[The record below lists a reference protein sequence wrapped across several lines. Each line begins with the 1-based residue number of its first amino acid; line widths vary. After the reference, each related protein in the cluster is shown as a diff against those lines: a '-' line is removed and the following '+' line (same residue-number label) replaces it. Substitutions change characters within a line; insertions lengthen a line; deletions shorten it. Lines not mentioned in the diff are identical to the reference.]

1 VQKSIA
7 TIIKFILSIG
17 LGVLLVW
24 LSVRNLSPKDI
35 AEMKDAFSRVN
46 WIWLLVGPFLGMLS
60 NVVRALRWEMLLTSL
75 NYKPKFSNVVAS
87 VYVMYL
93 GNIVFPRL
101 GEISRCGIM
110 FKTDGIPIEKSI
122 GTMVLE
128 RFVDV
133 LTLLVAGT
141 ILFFMEYDLLFGVF
155 QQYIIMPI
163 QAKIGQS
170 TFASAG
176 LYIAVLL
183 LVLAAF
189 VWIYRNAEKNRLLLM
204 IKEKVMGM
212 LHGLVAVKDV
222 SSPWLFLFYSILIWV
237 MYFAMGYINFMIL
250 SETTHLG
257 VSAAIAILFFG
268 TFAFI
273 ATQGGVGAYP
283 LITREILLLYGV
295 AANIGYAWGW
305 ISWTL
310 QTLMVIVAGLLAM
323 AYLSFFAPKKVNS

>member
-1 VQKSIA
+1 MNKSLG
-7 TIIKFILSIG
+7 TILKFLLSIG

-35 AEMKDAFSRVN
+35 AEMKEAFSRVN
-46 WIWLLVGPFLGMLS
+46 WFWLVIGPSIGMLS
-60 NVVRALRWEMLLTSL
+60 NVVRALRWEMLLQSL
-75 NYKPKFSNVVAS
+75 GYKPKFPNVVAA

-93 GNIVFPRL
+93 GNVVFPRL

-128 RFVDV
+128 RIVDV
-133 LTLLVAGT
+133 LTLLIAGV

-155 QQYIIMPI
+155 QQYIIIPI
-163 QAKIGQS
+163 QAKMGQS
-170 TFASAG
+170 TFAAVG
-176 LYIAVLL
+176 LYALVALIA
-183 LVLAAF
+183 LAVF
-189 VWIYRNAEKNRLLLM
+189 VWIYRNADKNRLLLI

-222 SSPWLFLFYSILIWV
+222 SNPWLFIFYSILIWV
-237 MYFAMGYINFMIL
+237 MYFAMGYVNFMIL
-250 SETTHLG
+250 TETAHLG
-257 VSAAIAILFFG
+257 ASAAIAILFFG

-305 ISWTL
+305 IAWTL
-310 QTLMVIVAGLLAM
+310 QTIMVIVAGLLAM
-323 AYLSFFAPKKVNS
+323 GYLSFFAQKRETT